1 MIFTLL
7 LLSAFSVAEI
17 WILYKEY
24 YIASALSVIV
34 ALAGSYFLFN
44 EFQSFVTFVGW
55 KTVLTWY
62 VPMYIGAGVL
72 TALVKWF
79 SLHVH
84 IAMALKKIKGKKLYP
99 ESKEGLDPLVKK
111 ISESDDRHI
120 KFALRGRK
128 YTFSM
133 EGAYSL
139 DDLIHKIAPVATDNV
154 YAISAWIINWP
165 YVVVHAALFDV
176 LLKFGRWV
184 SHVFDYVFGSI
195 NRAIIKQCLK

>member
-7 LLSAFSVAEI
+7 LLSAFSIAEI

-24 YIASALSVIV
+24 YIFSALSVIV

-55 KTVLTWY
+55 KMVLTWY
-62 VPMYIGAGVL
+62 VPIYLGAGVL

-84 IAMALKKIKGKKLYP
+84 IAMALKKIKGGVIYP
-99 ESKEGLDPLVKK
+99 ENKEGLDPLVKK
-111 ISESDDRHI
+111 ISKSDDHHI
-120 KFALRGRK
+120 KFALRERK
-128 YTFSM
+128 YDL
-133 EGAYSL
+133 EYGAYSL
-139 DDLIHKIAPVATDNV
+139 DDLIHKIAPVAADNV
-154 YAISAWIINWP
+154 DAISAWIINWP

-195 NRAIIKQCLK
+195 NRAIIGQGLK